1 MVNEAEKCE
10 EDKAQQNIFL
20 WSLRVGLRKLNIQ
33 LQESEE
39 KRLQKQLAAATAE
52 ATEEATAE
60 ATKEKNEL
68 KMKIAKLKEQ
78 LEHRLRSRR
87 LNPQTRRVTEGSRPP
102 LLTE

>member
-1 MVNEAEKCE
+1 MRGRQGTTKHFLMELEGRVEEIEHPATGVGRKKIAEA
-10 EDKAQQNIFL
+10 
-20 WSLRVGLRKLNIQ
+20 V
-33 LQESEE
+33 
-39 KRLQKQLAAATAE
+39 AAATAE

>member
-1 MVNEAEKCE
+1 MELEGRVE
-10 EDKAQQNIFL
+10 EHPATG
-20 WSLRVGLRKLNIQ
+20 VGRKKI
-33 LQESEE
+33 
-39 KRLQKQLAAATAE
+39 AE
-52 ATEEATAE
+52 AVGSSNRRSNPE

-87 LNPQTRRVTEGSRPP
+87 LNPQTRRVTEGSRAP